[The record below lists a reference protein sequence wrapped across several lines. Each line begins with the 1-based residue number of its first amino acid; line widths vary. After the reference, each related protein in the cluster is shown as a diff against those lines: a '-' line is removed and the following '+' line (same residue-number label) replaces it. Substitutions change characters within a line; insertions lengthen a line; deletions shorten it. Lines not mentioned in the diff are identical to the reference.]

1 MSISIK
7 LNESLNVEIDD
18 LSFLYFSWNKHSS
31 NEHKASHKSHEE
43 YRPTGYCDWHHK
55 PVCKKKQNRMWKR
68 CWRFYRIC
76 TFQTTVMY
84 ENTIVIYASF
94 GLVSIFCWF
103 ILQCFIFFN
112 CYFLVNDLSFNKKR
126 NTMSWMNL

>member
-55 PVCKKKQNRMWKR
+55 PVCKKKKTECERGKGVEGFTGYVHSKR
-68 CWRFYRIC
+68 
-76 TFQTTVMY
+76 Q
-84 ENTIVIYASF
+84 
-94 GLVSIFCWF
+94 
-103 ILQCFIFFN
+103 
-112 CYFLVNDLSFNKKR
+112 
-126 NTMSWMNL
+126 